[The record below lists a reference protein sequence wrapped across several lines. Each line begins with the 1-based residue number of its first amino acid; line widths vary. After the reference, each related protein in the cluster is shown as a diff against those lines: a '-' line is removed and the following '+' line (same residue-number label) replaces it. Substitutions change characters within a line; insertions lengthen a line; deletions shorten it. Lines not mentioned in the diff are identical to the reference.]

1 MIDGDFSYAFALG
14 LVATVNP
21 CGFAMLPAY
30 LGYFLG
36 LEGDD
41 DPDRSVLRAFAIG
54 ATLTAGFVVVFA
66 LIGLII
72 EHVTRAVM
80 DVIPYATVV
89 VGIGLVVLAIAMLA
103 GYEPNLRLPK
113 LQKGTGSRELWS
125 VFLFGVSYA
134 VASLGCTIGTFLA
147 LTSTTF
153 RADNYLSG
161 TLVFVTYGLG
171 MGSLV
176 VFLTIATA
184 LAKTSVARSLRRV
197 LPHVHRI
204 SAVLLLLSGAYVAYY
219 GWHEIRV
226 LDEVRRDPIVD
237 YVNERQAEIMEWVN
251 DVGPVKLGLLLAVA
265 IAAAVAVPLVNR
277 HRRHN
282 RVP

>member
-1 MIDGDFSYAFALG
+1 
-14 LVATVNP
+14 V
-21 CGFAMLPAY
+21 
-30 LGYFLG
+30 
-36 LEGDD
+36 
-41 DPDRSVLRAFAIG
+41 
-54 ATLTAGFVVVFA
+54 
-66 LIGLII
+66 
-72 EHVTRAVM
+72 
-80 DVIPYATVV
+80 
-89 VGIGLVVLAIAMLA
+89 
-103 GYEPNLRLPK
+103 
-113 LQKGTGSRELWS
+113 
-125 VFLFGVSYA
+125 YA